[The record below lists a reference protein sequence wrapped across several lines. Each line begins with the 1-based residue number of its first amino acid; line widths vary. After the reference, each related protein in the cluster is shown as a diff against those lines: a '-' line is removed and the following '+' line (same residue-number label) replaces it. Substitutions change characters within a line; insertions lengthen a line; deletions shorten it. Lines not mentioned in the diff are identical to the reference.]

1 MARRLNA
8 ATFILVVSGATFCGA
23 DYYRGGRSV
32 NHNYDFTKLF
42 EQNKTVWTYFSS
54 WNDTYTC
61 KREVMKNRRGNTLE
75 LQIFYTENNRTHNY
89 TVNGTLSN
97 VQAKGSP
104 LNAIYMKDNTGDRL
118 NKELIFA
125 TNDYSCA
132 VVYIESFYGPQHV
145 TFDLLV
151 KESRV
156 RKGPRRACIRRYNK
170 QVKGRVFHQANRT
183 LYSSECSSQLKAP

>member
-8 ATFILVVSGATFCGA
+8 ATFIIVVSSATFCGA

-61 KREVMKNRRGNTLE
+61 KREVMKNIGGSTLE
-75 LQIFYTENNRTHNY
+75 LQIFYSKNNRTHNY

-104 LNAIYMKDNTGDRL
+104 LNAIYMKD
-118 NKELIFA
+118 K
-125 TNDYSCA
+125 Y
-132 VVYIESFYGPQHV
+132 V

-156 RKGPRRACIRRYNK
+156 RKGPRRACVRRYNK

-183 LYSSECSSQLKAP
+183 LYSSECSSQIKAP

>member
-23 DYYRGGRSV
+23 DYYHGGRSV

-42 EQNKTVWTYFSS
+42 EQNKSIWTYFSS
-54 WNDTYTC
+54 RNGTYTC
-61 KREVMKNRRGNTLE
+61 KREVMKSITGRTLE
-75 LQIFYTENNRTHNY
+75 MQIFYSKNNQTHNY

-97 VQAKGSP
+97 VQAKASP
-104 LNAIYMKDNTGDRL
+104 LNAIYMKDDTGDRL

-125 TNDYSCA
+125 SKDNSCA
-132 VVYIESFYGPQHV
+132 VIYVESFNGPQYV

-151 KESRV
+151 KQSRIH
-156 RKGPRRACIRRYNK
+156 KGPRPACVKRYNK
-170 QVKGRVFHQANRT
+170 QVKGRVFHQENRT
-183 LYSSECSSQLKAP
+183 LYTSECSSQ

>member
-23 DYYRGGRSV
+23 DYYRGGGSV

-42 EQNKTVWTYFSS
+42 EQNKSIWTYFSS
-54 WNDTYTC
+54 RNGTYTC
-61 KREVMKNRRGNTLE
+61 KREVMKSITGRTLE
-75 LQIFYTENNRTHNY
+75 VQIFYTKNNQTHNY

-104 LNAIYMKDNTGDRL
+104 LNAIYMKDDTGDRL

-125 TNDYSCA
+125 SKDNSCA
-132 VVYIESFYGPQHV
+132 VVYVESFNGPQYV
-145 TFDLLV
+145 TFDFLV

-156 RKGPRRACIRRYNK
+156 HKGPRPACVKRYNK
-170 QVKGRVFHQANRT
+170 QVKRRVFHQENRT
-183 LYSSECSSQLKAP
+183 LYTSECSSQ

>member
-23 DYYRGGRSV
+23 DYYRGGGSV

-42 EQNKTVWTYFSS
+42 EQNKSIWTYFSS
-54 WNDTYTC
+54 RNGTYTC
-61 KREVMKNRRGNTLE
+61 KREVMKSITGRTLE
-75 LQIFYTENNRTHNY
+75 VQIFYTKNNQTHNY

-104 LNAIYMKDNTGDRL
+104 LNAIYMKD
-118 NKELIFA
+118 E
-125 TNDYSCA
+125 Y
-132 VVYIESFYGPQHV
+132 V
-145 TFDLLV
+145 TFDFLV

-156 RKGPRRACIRRYNK
+156 HKGPRPACVKRYNK
-170 QVKGRVFHQANRT
+170 QVKRRVFHQENRT
-183 LYSSECSSQLKAP
+183 LYTSECSSQ